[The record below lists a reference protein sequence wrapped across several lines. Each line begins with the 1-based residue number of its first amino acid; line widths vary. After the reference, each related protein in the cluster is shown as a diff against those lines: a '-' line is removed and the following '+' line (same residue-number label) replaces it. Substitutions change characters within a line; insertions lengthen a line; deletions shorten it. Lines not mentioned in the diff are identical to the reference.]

1 MKIYH
6 KKNFATGLLFTLLG
20 AAFIV
25 LFLVMGNIEPKSVV
39 FCVLSLLLGPGLLL
53 RSFDKRLS
61 FQDRVDELDERNILV
76 KLRTK
81 STAFSI
87 VQYTLL
93 GVCVLCAV
101 GAIAYQRNPE
111 GQLVLG
117 GMLIV
122 SGVVWFI
129 SLRLCGCCGWF
140 QKQGLHYEKKL

>member
-6 KKNFATGLLFTLLG
+6 KKNFAEGLFFTLLG

-25 LFLVMGNIEPKSVV
+25 LFLVRGNIEPKSVV

-61 FQDRVDELDERNILV
+61 LQDRVDELDERNILV

-93 GVCVLCAV
+93 GVCALCAV

-117 GMLIV
+117 GMLVV

-129 SLRLCGCCGWF
+129 SLLAELFC
-140 QKQGLHYEKKL
+140 GLHYEKKL

>member
-6 KKNFATGLLFTLLG
+6 KKNFATGLFFTLLG

-25 LFLVMGNIEPKSVV
+25 LFLVKGNIEPKSVV

-93 GVCVLCAV
+93 GVCALCAV

-129 SLRLCGCCGWF
+129 SLLAELFC
-140 QKQGLHYEKKL
+140 GLHYEKKL

>member
-6 KKNFATGLLFTLLG
+6 KKNFATGLFFTLLG
-20 AAFIV
+20 AAYIL
-25 LFLVMGNIEPKSVV
+25 LFLVKGNIEPKSVV

-53 RSFDKRLS
+53 RSLDKRLS

-93 GVCVLCAV
+93 GVCALCAV
-101 GAIAYQRNPE
+101 GAIVYQRNPE

-117 GMLIV
+117 GMLVV

-129 SLRLCGCCGWF
+129 SLLAELFC
-140 QKQGLHYEKKL
+140 GLHYEKKL

>member
-6 KKNFATGLLFTLLG
+6 KKNFAEGLFFTLLG

-25 LFLVMGNIEPKSVV
+25 LFLVRGNIEPKSVV

-93 GVCVLCAV
+93 GVCALCAV

-117 GMLIV
+117 GMLVV

-129 SLRLCGCCGWF
+129 SLVAELFCG
-140 QKQGLHYEKKL
+140 LPDEKKL

>member
-6 KKNFATGLLFTLLG
+6 KKNFAAGLFFTLLG

-25 LFLVMGNIEPKSVV
+25 LFLVRGNIQPKSVV
-39 FCVLSLLLGPGLLL
+39 FCALSLLLGH
-53 RSFDKRLS
+53 
-61 FQDRVDELDERNILV
+61 RVDELDERNILV

-93 GVCVLCAV
+93 GVCALCAI
-101 GAIAYQRNPE
+101 GAVLYEKNPD

-129 SLRLCGCCGWF
+129 SLLAELFC
-140 QKQGLHYEKKL
+140 GLHYEEKL

>member
-6 KKNFATGLLFTLLG
+6 KKNFATGLFFTLLG

-25 LFLVMGNIEPKSVV
+25 LFLVRGNIEPKSVV

-93 GVCVLCAV
+93 GVCALCAM
-101 GAIAYQRNPE
+101 GAIAYQRNPD

-129 SLRLCGCCGWF
+129 SLLAELFC
-140 QKQGLHYEKKL
+140 GLHYEKKL

>member
-6 KKNFATGLLFTLLG
+6 KKNFATGLFFTLLG
-20 AAFIV
+20 AAYIL
-25 LFLVMGNIEPKSVV
+25 LFLVKGNIEPKSVV

-53 RSFDKRLS
+53 RSLDRRLS

-93 GVCVLCAV
+93 GVCVLCTIGAV
-101 GAIAYQRNPE
+101 LYEENPE

-129 SLRLCGCCGWF
+129 SLLAELFC
-140 QKQGLHYEKKL
+140 GLHYEKKL

>member
-6 KKNFATGLLFTLLG
+6 KKNFATGLFFTLLG

-25 LFLVMGNIEPKSVV
+25 LFLVRGNIEPKSVV

-93 GVCVLCAV
+93 GVCALCAV
-101 GAIAYQRNPE
+101 GAIAYQRNPD

-117 GMLIV
+117 GMLVV

-129 SLRLCGCCGWF
+129 SLLAELFC
-140 QKQGLHYEKKL
+140 GLHYEKKL

>member
-6 KKNFATGLLFTLLG
+6 KKNFATGLFFTLLG

-25 LFLVMGNIEPKSVV
+25 LFLVKGNIEPKSVV

-93 GVCVLCAV
+93 GACALCAV

-129 SLRLCGCCGWF
+129 SLLAELFC
-140 QKQGLHYEKKL
+140 GLHYEKKL

>member
-6 KKNFATGLLFTLLG
+6 KKNFATGLFFTLLG

-25 LFLVMGNIEPKSVV
+25 LFLARGSIQPKSVV

-93 GVCVLCAV
+93 GVCALCAV

-129 SLRLCGCCGWF
+129 SLLAELFCGAA
-140 QKQGLHYEKKL
+140 L

>member
-6 KKNFATGLLFTLLG
+6 KKNFATGLFFTLLG

-25 LFLVMGNIEPKSVV
+25 LFLVKGNIEPKSVV

-93 GVCVLCAV
+93 GVCALCAI
-101 GAIAYQRNPE
+101 GAMLYEKNPD

-129 SLRLCGCCGWF
+129 SLLAELFC
-140 QKQGLHYEKKL
+140 GLHYEKKL

>member
-6 KKNFATGLLFTLLG
+6 KKNFATGLFFTLLG
-20 AAFIV
+20 AAYIL
-25 LFLVMGNIEPKSVV
+25 LFLVKGNIEPKSVV

-93 GVCVLCAV
+93 GVCALCAV
-101 GAIAYQRNPE
+101 GAIVYQRDPE

-117 GMLIV
+117 GMLVV

-129 SLRLCGCCGWF
+129 SLLAELFC
-140 QKQGLHYEKKL
+140 GLHYEKKL

>member
-6 KKNFATGLLFTLLG
+6 KKNFAAGLFFTLLG
-20 AAFIV
+20 IGFLV
-25 LFLVMGNIEPKSVV
+25 LFLVKREVQPKSLVCCV
-39 FCVLSLLLGPGLLL
+39 FSLLLGPGMLL
-53 RSFDKRLS
+53 RSLDRKLSYQDKI
-61 FQDRVDELDERNILV
+61 DERDERNILV

-87 VQYTLL
+87 VQYLL
-93 GVCVLCAV
+93 MGVCVLCAI
-101 GAIAYQRNPE
+101 GAVLYGDNPE

-129 SLRLCGCCGWF
+129 SLLSELFC
-140 QKQGLHYEKKL
+140 GLHYEKKL

>member
-6 KKNFATGLLFTLLG
+6 KKNFATGLFFTLLG

-25 LFLVMGNIEPKSVV
+25 LFLVRGNIEPKSVV

-93 GVCVLCAV
+93 GVCALCAV

-122 SGVVWFI
+122 SVVVWFI
-129 SLRLCGCCGWF
+129 SLLSELFC
-140 QKQGLHYEKKL
+140 GLHYEKKL

>member
-6 KKNFATGLLFTLLG
+6 KKNFAEGLFFTLLG

-25 LFLVMGNIEPKSVV
+25 LFLVRGNIEPKSVV

-93 GVCVLCAV
+93 GVCALCAV

-129 SLRLCGCCGWF
+129 SLLAELFC
-140 QKQGLHYEKKL
+140 GLHYEKKL

>member
-6 KKNFATGLLFTLLG
+6 KKNFATGLFFTLLG

-25 LFLVMGNIEPKSVV
+25 LFLVRGNIEPKSVV

-87 VQYTLL
+87 GQDTLL
-93 GVCVLCAV
+93 GVCALCAV

-129 SLRLCGCCGWF
+129 SLLAELFC
-140 QKQGLHYEKKL
+140 GLHYEEKL

>member
-6 KKNFATGLLFTLLG
+6 KKNFAEGLFFTLLG

-25 LFLVMGNIEPKSVV
+25 LFLVRGNIEPKSVV

-53 RSFDKRLS
+53 RSLDKRLS

-93 GVCVLCAV
+93 GVCALCAV

-129 SLRLCGCCGWF
+129 SLLAELFC
-140 QKQGLHYEKKL
+140 GLHYEKKL

>member
-6 KKNFATGLLFTLLG
+6 KKNFATGLFFTLLG

-25 LFLVMGNIEPKSVV
+25 LFLVRGNIQPKSVV
-39 FCVLSLLLGPGLLL
+39 FCALSLLLGPGLLL

-93 GVCVLCAV
+93 GVCALCAV

-129 SLRLCGCCGWF
+129 SLLAELFC
-140 QKQGLHYEKKL
+140 GLHYEKKL

>member
-6 KKNFATGLLFTLLG
+6 KKNFATGLFFTLLG

-25 LFLVMGNIEPKSVV
+25 LFLVRGNIEPKSVV

-93 GVCVLCAV
+93 GVCALCAV
-101 GAIAYQRNPE
+101 GAVLYEKNPD

-129 SLRLCGCCGWF
+129 SLLAELFC
-140 QKQGLHYEKKL
+140 GLHYEKKL

>member
-6 KKNFATGLLFTLLG
+6 KKNFATGLFFTLLG
-20 AAFIV
+20 AAYIV
-25 LFLVMGNIEPKSVV
+25 LFLVKGNIEPKSVV

-53 RSFDKRLS
+53 RSLDKRLS
-61 FQDRVDELDERNILV
+61 FQDKVDELDERNILV

-93 GVCVLCAV
+93 GVCALCAV
-101 GAIAYQRNPE
+101 GAIVYQRDPE

-117 GMLIV
+117 GMLVV

-129 SLRLCGCCGWF
+129 SLLAELFC
-140 QKQGLHYEKKL
+140 GLHYEKKL

>member
-6 KKNFATGLLFTLLG
+6 KKNFATGLFFTLLG
-20 AAFIV
+20 AAYIL
-25 LFLVMGNIEPKSVV
+25 LFLVKGNIEPKSVV

-53 RSFDKRLS
+53 RSLDKRLS
-61 FQDRVDELDERNILV
+61 FQDKVDELDERNILV

-93 GVCVLCAV
+93 GVCALCAV
-101 GAIAYQRNPE
+101 GAIVYQRDPE

-117 GMLIV
+117 GMLVV

-129 SLRLCGCCGWF
+129 SLLAELFC
-140 QKQGLHYEKKL
+140 GLHYEKKL

>member
-1 MKIYH
+1 M
-6 KKNFATGLLFTLLG
+6 
-20 AAFIV
+20 
-25 LFLVMGNIEPKSVV
+25 
-39 FCVLSLLLGPGLLL
+39 
-53 RSFDKRLS
+53 
-61 FQDRVDELDERNILV
+61 DELDERNILV

-93 GVCVLCAV
+93 GVCALCAV

-129 SLRLCGCCGWF
+129 SLLAELFC
-140 QKQGLHYEKKL
+140 GLHYEKKL

>member
-1 MKIYH
+1 M
-6 KKNFATGLLFTLLG
+6 G

-25 LFLVMGNIEPKSVV
+25 LFLARGSIQPKSVV

-93 GVCVLCAV
+93 GVCALCAV
-101 GAIAYQRNPE
+101 GAIACRRNLE

-129 SLRLCGCCGWF
+129 SLLAELFC
-140 QKQGLHYEKKL
+140 GLHYEKKL

>member
-6 KKNFATGLLFTLLG
+6 KKNFAAGLFFTLLG

-25 LFLVMGNIEPKSVV
+25 LFLVRGNIQPKSVV

-93 GVCVLCAV
+93 GAV
-101 GAIAYQRNPE
+101 HAA
-111 GQLVLG
+111 G
-117 GMLIV
+117 GMRPVRHRSRAVREKPGRTAGAGRHADRVRGGLV
-122 SGVVWFI
+122 HLPAGGAV
-129 SLRLCGCCGWF
+129 LRAAL
-140 QKQGLHYEKKL
+140 

>member
-6 KKNFATGLLFTLLG
+6 KKNFATGLFFTLLG

-25 LFLVMGNIEPKSVV
+25 LFLVRGNIEPKSVV

-93 GVCVLCAV
+93 GVCALCAV

-117 GMLIV
+117 GMLVV
-122 SGVVWFI
+122 SGAVWFI
-129 SLRLCGCCGWF
+129 SLLAERFC
-140 QKQGLHYEKKL
+140 GLHYEKKL

>member
-6 KKNFATGLLFTLLG
+6 KKNFATGLFFTLLG
-20 AAFIV
+20 AAYIL
-25 LFLVMGNIEPKSVV
+25 LFLVKGNIEPKSVV

-53 RSFDKRLS
+53 RSLDRRLS

-93 GVCVLCAV
+93 GVCALCAV

-129 SLRLCGCCGWF
+129 SLLAELFC
-140 QKQGLHYEKKL
+140 GLHYEKKL

>member
-6 KKNFATGLLFTLLG
+6 KKNFATGLFFTLLG

-25 LFLVMGNIEPKSVV
+25 LFLVKGNIEPKSVV

-93 GVCVLCAV
+93 GICALCSM
-101 GAIAYQRNPE
+101 GAIVYQRNPE

-117 GMLIV
+117 GMLVV

-129 SLRLCGCCGWF
+129 SLLAELFC
-140 QKQGLHYEKKL
+140 GLHYEKKL

>member
-6 KKNFATGLLFTLLG
+6 KKNFATGLFFTLLG

-25 LFLVMGNIEPKSVV
+25 LFLVRGNIEPKSVV

-129 SLRLCGCCGWF
+129 SLLAELFC
-140 QKQGLHYEKKL
+140 GLHYEKKL

>member
-6 KKNFATGLLFTLLG
+6 KKNFATGLFFTLLG
-20 AAFIV
+20 AAYIL
-25 LFLVMGNIEPKSVV
+25 LFLVKGNIEPKSVV

-93 GVCVLCAV
+93 GVCALCAV
-101 GAIAYQRNPE
+101 GAIVYQRDPE

-117 GMLIV
+117 GMLVV

-129 SLRLCGCCGWF
+129 SLLAELLC
-140 QKQGLHYEKKL
+140 GLHYEKKL